1 MESAKER
8 QASTIVFLC
17 FFLSGMAGLAYEV
30 LWIRQLSL
38 VFGTTSFAVSTV
50 LAAFMGGLALGSWLF
65 GRIADRRGDTLRLYA
80 WLELG
85 IGVYCLLIPLLFQG
99 VTTVYTLTA
108 RSVGG
113 SFYMMS
119 LVRFLLCATVL
130 VLPTTFMG
138 ATLPLLSRYVV
149 RRMDRLGSG
158 VGRLYGVNTFGA
170 VAGTFLTGYL
180 LIGTIG
186 VFATTVAAAAVNG
199 VVALLAFSLWRSEG
213 PREPSPAEET
223 SVEGGKLPV
232 LHGAILAG
240 IALSG
245 FASLTYEVAW
255 TRLLSLVL
263 GSSVY
268 AFTAML
274 TTFLLGIAIGSMI
287 ISKLADRLDR
297 PFAAFAVVQV
307 CVAFG
312 VLGVTPLLDRLPM
325 LFLILFG
332 KMGGS
337 FWVFQIAEFLLCV
350 VVMFLPTLFIGATLP
365 LAAKAFTSRLDRVAR
380 SVGTVY
386 ASNTVGAIAGSFLAG
401 FVFLPLVGTQKTILA
416 ASAVNITVAV
426 MILMLLP
433 RPGRPLRLGLSAAAV
448 LVFAAASSL
457 GGNWDRYMLNS
468 GLFDSPRYSLH
479 QVGQKGFQEFVRS
492 YDIRY
497 YEEGTYANVAV
508 SFEAENLFLQI
519 NGRTEA
525 STASDMSNQILV
537 SQIPMLVHPNPKK
550 VLVIGLGSG
559 ITLGSVLTHPVDRAD
574 CVEISPAV
582 VRAADYFRDW
592 HDDVLRD
599 PLANVILDDG
609 RNRLLASEETYDV
622 VISEPSKPWISGVS
636 NLFTRESYELYKK
649 RLKKGGVACQWFHYY
664 SMSPRDFK
672 ITVRTFLS
680 VFPYVQVWNVDNN
693 VFLLGSE
700 DPLMIDTSVMAER
713 MRMPKVAADLE
724 RVNVGTPYLL
734 LGYFLFG
741 EEEAREYVGEGPI
754 NTDNLPIIEFSAP
767 RHRDSYLQSE
777 ILESMLDAF
786 PRYNR
791 YPLTGHIRQEGN
803 TIDYALAGLRF
814 TSPVSWQ
821 SGVANM
827 NRTVLPEERL
837 EGAEGPLLAY
847 RLEAR
852 MIGAAGDE
860 LGMVAISR
868 GDFAEEKLLLTLERL
883 FSGQTE
889 KGRTT
894 ISGEPAFWSTYEDGG
909 RSLAAI
915 TWYYPPNSFQYLVQF
930 VGAPGRPSDEI
941 RRMLLEGASC
951 VPLSGTLPNGRG
963 NPGGEELR

>member
-1 MESAKER
+1 METAKNQR
-8 QASTIVFLC
+8 ASTIVFLC
-17 FFLSGMAGLAYEV
+17 FFLSGVAGLAYEV

-50 LAAFMGGLALGSWLF
+50 LASFMGGLALGSWLF

-85 IGVYCLLIPLLFQG
+85 IGVFCILIPLFMQG
-99 VTTVYTLTA
+99 VTSVYTITA

-113 SFYMMS
+113 SFYVMS
-119 LVRFLLCATVL
+119 LVRFLLCAVVL
-130 VLPTTFMG
+130 VIPTTFMG

-158 VGRLYGVNTFGA
+158 VGWLYGINTFGA

-186 VFATTVAAAAVNG
+186 VFATTVAAALVNG
-199 VVALLAFSLWRSEG
+199 VVALLAFMLWRSEG
-213 PREPSPAEET
+213 LQEAAPPEES
-223 SVEGGKLPV
+223 SVEGGRLPV
-232 LHGAILAG
+232 LHVAILVG

-274 TTFLLGIAIGSMI
+274 TTFLLGIALGSLI
-287 ISKLADRLDR
+287 VSKLADRIER
-297 PFAAFAVVQV
+297 PFAAFVVVQV
-307 CVAFG
+307 CVAVG
-312 VLGVTPLLDRLPM
+312 VLAVTPLFDRLPM

-337 FWVFQIAEFLLCV
+337 FWVFQLAEFLLCV
-350 VVMFLPTLFIGATLP
+350 VVMLLPTLFIGATLP

-401 FVFLPLVGTQKTILA
+401 FVLLPLVGTQKTILV
-416 ASAVNITVAV
+416 ASAVNVAVAV

-433 RPGRPLRLGLSAAAV
+433 RPGRPLRIGLSAAATAV
-448 LVFAAASSL
+448 LVIASSI
-457 GGNWDRYMLNS
+457 GGSWDRYMLNA
-468 GLFDSPRYSLH
+468 GLFDSPRYALH
-479 QVGQKGFQEFVRS
+479 QVGQKGFQAYVRS

-508 SFEAENLFLQI
+508 SYEAENLFLQI

-525 STASDMSNQILV
+525 STTSDMSNQIMV
-537 SQIPMLVHPNPKK
+537 SQIPMLVHPDPRK
-550 VLVIGLGSG
+550 VMVIGLGSG
-559 ITLGSVLTHPVDRAD
+559 ITLGSVMTHPVDRAD

-582 VRAADYFRDW
+582 VRAAAFFKDW
-592 HDDVLRD
+592 HDDVTKD
-599 PLANVILDDG
+599 PLANIILDDG

-622 VISEPSKPWISGVS
+622 IISEPSKPWISGVS

-649 RLKKGGVACQWFHYY
+649 RLKPGGIACQWFHYY

-672 ITVRTFLS
+672 ITLRTFLS

-693 VFLLGSE
+693 VFLVGSE
-700 DPLMIDTSVMAER
+700 EPILIDTSVMAER
-713 MRMPKVAADLE
+713 MRRPKVAKDME
-724 RVNVGTPYLL
+724 RVNAETPYLL
-734 LGYFLFG
+734 LGYYMFG

-767 RHRDSYLQSE
+767 RHRNSYLHTE
-777 ILESMLDAF
+777 ILASMLNAF

-791 YPLTGHIRQEGN
+791 YPLVGHIRQEGN

-814 TSPVSWQ
+814 TSPVPWQ

-852 MIGAAGDE
+852 MVGGAGDE

-868 GDFAEEKLLLTLERL
+868 GDFTEEKLRLTLDRL
-883 FSGQTE
+883 SPGKT
-889 KGRTT
+889 
-894 ISGEPAFWSTYEDGG
+894 GEGEATVAGVPAFWAAYENGG
-909 RSLAAI
+909 RPVVAL
-915 TWYYPPNSFQYLVQF
+915 TWYYPPNSFQYLIQF
-930 VGAPGRPSDEI
+930 AGAPGRASDEI
-941 RRMLLEGASC
+941 LDLMLRGASC
-951 VPLSGTLPNGRG
+951 EDLRG
-963 NPGGEELR
+963 